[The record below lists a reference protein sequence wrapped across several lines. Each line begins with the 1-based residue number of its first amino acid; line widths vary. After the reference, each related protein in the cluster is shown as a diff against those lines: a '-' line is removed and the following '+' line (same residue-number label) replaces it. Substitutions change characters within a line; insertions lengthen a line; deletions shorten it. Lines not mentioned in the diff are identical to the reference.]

1 MENDVLVFG
10 HKNPDTDTICSSMV
24 KVILDKKMGKTDR
37 KAVRLGNVNKET
49 RLCTKLFRNR
59 GTRVNRKCR
68 RRTKS
73 YTSRS

>member
-49 RLCTKLFRNR
+49 RLCTKLFRN
-59 GTRVNRKCR
+59 
-68 RRTKS
+68 
-73 YTSRS
+73 